1 MQSFLV
7 SFIYL
12 GKTHYRICPLNLN
25 FLSPNT
31 LHYVY
36 MYHSQQNGR
45 CLLCFPLP
53 NGFAGAAA
61 ASSSVISN
69 DDNGSDQGGRS
80 SRAAGGTINTEGPG
94 AATETVAAKPAAAA
108 SLPSDSMRVDEP
120 DISLHQ
126 GSGIAEKEQ
135 VPAEKEPEDD
145 IQLHGSSRQHIE
157 IDDSSGK
164 SPYGAAEED
173 RSTTPPTA
181 DEPVD
186 DSVRQTNVVGRK
198 RKSDSPQLKSQADDD
213 NDRGIKRCSL
223 RSRSPKP
230 PSAANKR
237 TQSPTKRQKKQSAS
251 NKGVDVEASIRATIK
266 ELSTEN
272 RKAAPQIRCLKRLLS
287 QIRRGK
293 EEEVV
298 SRIVKLRGVECLLAL
313 MRKSESCCEV
323 KHLICEIYLF
333 VFYYKEGKKKTIE
346 LKVHEVIKDTLSR
359 HPTEISLVTVLIGAL
374 RYATDNNAAIDREII
389 YDGCLDLVVNTAMNH
404 RSSPRI
410 QLNTML
416 FLQGETQFVHNF
428 LFSLL
433 QSYLS
438 MNR

>member
-1 MQSFLV
+1 
-7 SFIYL
+7 
-12 GKTHYRICPLNLN
+12 
-25 FLSPNT
+25 
-31 LHYVY
+31 
-36 MYHSQQNGR
+36 MYIIQQNGR

-80 SRAAGGTINTEGPG
+80 SRAASGTINTEGPG

-126 GSGIAEKEQ
+126 GSGIAEEEQ
-135 VPAEKEPEDD
+135 LPAEEEPEEDVELD
-145 IQLHGSSRQHIE
+145 GSSRQHIE
-157 IDDSSGK
+157 IDDSPGK

-186 DSVRQTNVVGRK
+186 DSVQQTNVLGRK
-198 RKSDSPQLKSQADDD
+198 RKCDSPQLKSQADDD

-230 PSAANKR
+230 PSAASAGADKR
-237 TQSPTKRQKKQSAS
+237 KEKGPTKRRKKPKTSAS

-272 RKAAPQIRCLKRLLS
+272 SKAAPQIRALKRLLS
-287 QIRRGK
+287 QIRTGNSEKQERI
-293 EEEVV
+293 VC

-313 MRKSESCCEV
+313 MRNSESSEV
-323 KHLICEIYLF
+323 LALTCEIFLF
-333 VFYYKEGKKKTIE
+333 VFYYDKEVTIG
-346 LKVHEVIKDTLSR
+346 LKVHRVIKDTLSG
-359 HPTEISLVTVLIGAL
+359 HPNEISLVTVLIGAL
-374 RYATDNNAAIDREII
+374 RYATDNDAAIDREII
-389 YDGCLDLVVNTAMNH
+389 HDGCLDLVVNTAMKH

-433 QSYLS
+433 RSSLS
-438 MNR
+438 MNT

>member
-1 MQSFLV
+1 MVKLTIIEYVPLTLTFYHLTPFIV
-7 SFIYL
+7 SI
-12 GKTHYRICPLNLN
+12 I
-25 FLSPNT
+25 
-31 LHYVY
+31 
-36 MYHSQQNGR
+36 QQNGR

-80 SRAAGGTINTEGPG
+80 SRAAGGTIDTEGPG

-126 GSGIAEKEQ
+126 GSGIAEEEQ
-135 VPAEKEPEDD
+135 VPAEEEPEDD

-237 TQSPTKRQKKQSAS
+237 TQSPTKRRKKKSAS

-313 MRKSESCCEV
+313 MRKSESSEV
-323 KHLICEIYLF
+323 LALTCEIFLL
-333 VFYYKEGKKKTIE
+333 VFYYNKQVTVA
-346 LKVHEVIKDTLSR
+346 LRVHEVIKDTLSR